1 MKTSL
6 FTGINNT
13 VRGLQHAQHAVTVH
27 GSNIA
32 HANDPAYT
40 RRQVLA
46 PTEGGMTGPGIAR
59 IRDLF
64 IDEQY
69 RYASGSLGNAEVR
82 QDVLS
87 KVEDILGDPVGGGLR
102 KALDQFFDA
111 WQALADD
118 PTSGVARLQVLQS
131 GRLFVNEIQTA
142 YRAFSSLQET
152 VNLDL
157 EDRSREVNQ
166 LLEQV
171 FSLNKR
177 ISYLA
182 RNRMDDADLRDQRDL
197 ALDKLAKLVGATATE
212 GKDGVVRIAVGST
225 VVLDGPSAMKLKITE
240 SGIPVWESGDGFQ
253 HAFTGGGAVAGLVS
267 VRDGELA
274 VMKAE
279 IARLGQ
285 QVASA
290 VNEIYGKDAT
300 DGEGHPVPFF
310 LNGANPEMLAV
321 NPAITAEGLVAGTE
335 GPSDGS
341 VARAIAELASSGITG
356 WTGSAVVSQDKMTP
370 SAFYQNLVGW
380 LGTKAADAN
389 LAYDVAK
396 AHLEV
401 SEEHRQSSWG
411 VSLDEEVA
419 ALSMQ
424 QKAFAACSRVIAT
437 MDRMLDDL
445 LSAIR

>member
-6 FTGINNT
+6 FTGVNNA

-27 GSNIA
+27 GTNIA

-64 IDEQY
+64 IDEQF

-87 KVEDILGDPVGGGLR
+87 KVEDIIGDPVNGGLR

-111 WQALADD
+111 WQALADE
-118 PTSGVARLQVLQS
+118 PTSGVARLQVLQA

-177 ISYLA
+177 ISYLS
-182 RNRMDDADLRDQRDL
+182 RNNMNDADLRDQRDL
-197 ALDKLAKLVGATATE
+197 ALDRLAKLVGATATE
-212 GKDGVVRIAVGST
+212 GKDGVVRISVGSV
-225 VVLDGPSAMKLKITE
+225 VVLDGPTVMKLKITE
-240 SGIPVWESGDGFQ
+240 SGTPVWESGDGFQ
-253 HAFTGGGAVAGLVS
+253 QVFTGGGAVAGLVS
-267 VRDGELA
+267 VRDGELS

-279 IARLGQ
+279 IARLAQ

-290 VNEIYGKDAT
+290 VNGIYGASAK
-300 DGEGHPVPFF
+300 DGEGQPVPFF
-310 LNGANPEMLAV
+310 VNASNPQMLAV
-321 NPAITAEGLVAGTE
+321 NPAITAEGLVAGTQ

-341 VARAIAELASSGITG
+341 VARQIAELATVGIAG
-356 WTGSAVVSQDKMTP
+356 WTGSTVVSQGKMTP
-370 SAFYQNLVGW
+370 GAFYQNLVGW
-380 LGTKAADAN
+380 LGTRASDAN

-396 AHLEV
+396 AHVEV

-419 ALSMQ
+419 SLSMQ
-424 QKAFAACSRVIAT
+424 QKAFAACSHVIT
-437 MDRMLDDL
+437 IMDAMLQDL
-445 LSAIR
+445 LNAIR